1 MNAKRTYTARVWDD
15 AEHTTQMLID
25 GNVVTM
31 IDMSLLARRNE
42 WDDAT
47 ARRASS
53 HIAHNPEL
61 YHAVKSI
68 GNWIVPENTV
78 VELPPTGTKRS
89 SWGDGCERIIV
100 GLTPDQIKTV
110 LSWSKP
116 DGTPVKYRFPTRER
130 HERKSKKTTVT
141 TATKKQMG
149 ERDET
154 INGKIVK
161 TVTNGIP
168 NIDTIN
174 ASINGARKQLVDM
187 VNNQLHD
194 EKTGTSNIK

>member
-1 MNAKRTYTARVWDD
+1 MNAKREYKQRVWND
-15 AEHTTQMLID
+15 AEHTTPMLID
-25 GNVVTM
+25 GVVTIM
-31 IDMSLLARRNE
+31 IDMALLARNNN

-47 ARRASS
+47 AKRAST
-53 HIAHNPEL
+53 HISHNPEL
-61 YHAVKSI
+61 YNAIKSI
-68 GNWIVPENTV
+68 GNWIVPENTIV
-78 VELPPTGTKRS
+78 VLPPTGTKRS

-100 GLTPDQIKTV
+100 GLTSEQIKIV

-161 TVTNGIP
+161 TATNGIP
-168 NIDTIN
+168 DVNTIN
-174 ASINGARKQLVDM
+174 ASINGARKQLDA
-187 VNNQLHD
+187 QT
-194 EKTGTSNIK
+194 KS